1 MKFQYTKHKE
11 LWNRIIKK
19 IESINVSND
28 GFNPFGLL
36 HTDCLTDM
44 HTYHYSYACDYA
56 KKVRTNQ
63 FASICR
69 YCPVKSCIVPDS
81 GYASFYR
88 DLVDAYSSGDMVNAA
103 NYARLIR
110 DIPVNEGVEYE

>member
-36 HTDCLTDM
+36 HTDCLTECI
-44 HTYHYSYACDYA
+44 TCGSYACDYA
-56 KKVRTNQ
+56 IKVRTDEY
-63 FASICR
+63 APMCR
-69 YCPVKSCIVPDS
+69 YCPIKSCIVLNGRVGLYS
-81 GYASFYR
+81 S
-88 DLVDAYSSGDMVNAA
+88 LVDAYSSGDMVNAIK
-103 NYARLIR
+103 YAKLIR
-110 DIPVNEGVEYE
+110 DIPAKEGVDFE

>member
-19 IESINVSND
+19 IESINVPND

-36 HTDCLTDM
+36 HTDCLTECI
-44 HTYHYSYACDYA
+44 TCGPYACDYA
-56 KKVRTNQ
+56 IKVRTDEY
-63 FASICR
+63 APMCR
-69 YCPVKSCIVPDS
+69 YCPIKSCIVLNGHIGLYS
-81 GYASFYR
+81 S
-88 DLVDAYSSGDMVNAA
+88 LVDAYSSGDMVNAT

>member
-19 IESINVSND
+19 IESINVND

-36 HTDCLTDM
+36 HTDCLTECI
-44 HTYHYSYACDYA
+44 TCGSYACDYA
-56 KKVRTNQ
+56 IKVRTDEY
-63 FASICR
+63 APMCR
-69 YCPVKSCIVPDS
+69 YCPIKSCIVLNGRVGLYS
-81 GYASFYR
+81 S
-88 DLVDAYSSGDMVNAA
+88 LVDAYSSGDMVNAT

>member
-36 HTDCLTDM
+36 HTDCLTECI
-44 HTYHYSYACDYA
+44 TCGSYACDYA
-56 KKVRTNQ
+56 IKVRTDEY
-63 FASICR
+63 APMCR
-69 YCPVKSCIVPDS
+69 YCPIKSCIVLNGRVGLYS
-81 GYASFYR
+81 S
-88 DLVDAYSSGDMVNAA
+88 LVDAYSSGDMVNAI

-110 DIPVNEGVEYE
+110 DIPVKKGVECE